1 VRGNRAPS
9 ALARRLY
16 GPVVSAAGLTAARAL
31 TQAGVFISAV
41 AVARSLGP
49 GSFGKYSFVLS
60 LAGLT
65 AGGLGAGLPVLAIRE
80 TAAGRGGAELN
91 GRLLL
96 SQLVATGVGTVAL
109 GLVGYLFL
117 GGTGGMIEG
126 LLAGAVY
133 IGFSM
138 VTLGSSLQAG
148 RQRYLR
154 PVLGESVTGIACASF
169 TIASLSLGLGV
180 LGAIAS
186 LAIGTVVGISVLW
199 WGVPLA
205 VTAGARAIVDSLRQA
220 TPFLALGILS
230 AGYLRIDTVVLGL
243 VASQATV
250 GIYSAAYRIL
260 GPFALLLS
268 GFGTVFY
275 SRLSMSGRSAVEW
288 HRVRRQARALLLAT
302 LVPLVVVGF
311 LAAPWLVE
319 RVYGPS
325 FSSAL
330 LPTRILL
337 ISVIPLALYW
347 PAAHALNAAGRERT
361 WTLLLA
367 ALMAADAGLVV
378 LLGHPLG
385 ATGAALAWLI
395 AESLLLVLITPITH
409 WLKAPAA
416 ASGSA

>member
-1 VRGNRAPS
+1 MQENQAPRS
-9 ALARRLY
+9 LARRLY
-16 GPVVSAAGLTAARAL
+16 EPARSAAGLTAARAL

-41 AVARSLGP
+41 AVARALGP

-60 LAGLT
+60 LAALS

-80 TAAGRGGAELN
+80 TAAGRGGADLN
-91 GRLLL
+91 GRLLV
-96 SQLVATGVGTVAL
+96 SQLVATGIGTAGL
-109 GLVGYLFL
+109 GLLGYLFL
-117 GGTGGMIEG
+117 GGSGGMAEG

-133 IGFSM
+133 VGFSL
-138 VTLGSSLQAG
+138 VTLGSSVQAG

-154 PVLGESVTGIACASF
+154 PVLGESVTGVACASF
-169 TIASLSLGLGV
+169 TILSLSLGLGV

-199 WGVPLA
+199 WDVPLTLT
-205 VTAGARAIVDSLRQA
+205 VRARAIADSLRQA

-243 VASQATV
+243 VASQSTV

-275 SRLSMSGRSAVEW
+275 SRMSLGGRSAREW
-288 HRVRRQARALLLAT
+288 HGMRRQARALLFVT
-302 LVPLVVVGF
+302 LVPLVIAGF
-311 LAAPWLVE
+311 LAAPWLID
-319 RVYGPS
+319 RVYGNS

-330 LPTRILL
+330 LPTRVLL
-337 ISVIPLALYW
+337 CSVVPLALYW

-367 ALMAADAGLVV
+367 ALMATDATLVV
-378 LLGHPLG
+378 LLGHSLG

-395 AESLLLVLITPITH
+395 AESLLLLLISPIAH
-409 WLKAPAA
+409 RLKAPEAA
-416 ASGSA
+416 AGRG